1 MIYYYDVYYSYMQRD
16 KLLNWNLAEEYA
28 KRFHL
33 PGQMLIEA
41 DWQFRERIARNLA
54 EMEKEL
60 LAQEVLYNR
69 RMSANSFAHGEL
81 SSGYG
86 DALIPRIAQQTEAA
100 FQRERRQQEHRQ
112 RQQRLFA
119 TLCPWLKPR
128 AK

>member
-1 MIYYYDVYYSYMQRD
+1 MLRN
-16 KLLNWNLAEEYA
+16 KLLDWNLAEEYA
-28 KRFHL
+28 ERFYL
-33 PGQMLIEA
+33 PGQSPIEA
-41 DWQFRERIARNLA
+41 DWQFRERVARNLA

-60 LAQEVLYNR
+60 LAQEVLYNQ
-69 RMSANSFAHGEL
+69 RMSANSFAHGDL

-86 DALIPRIAQQTEAA
+86 DALITQIARRTEAA
-100 FQRERRQQEHRQ
+100 FQREKRQQEHRQ